1 VTATSRGERKETH
14 MTHVAPA
21 QARTDA
27 GARAAGIEITFSSGE
42 SARFRLL
49 WDDAPDTCR
58 ILSENVPESGEAV
71 HAIYS
76 GTVVGVLF
84 DPSVEAPLQNA
95 TTCHEPGDLM
105 WMHYPA
111 YSRFGHPD
119 AVSEIYWA
127 YDRHARS
134 VMPGQFVQ
142 IAASVF
148 AVYDGSP
155 ETWKTFAARSAQ
167 VRWDGKADVTISPY

>member
-1 VTATSRGERKETH
+1 MSKAS
-14 MTHVAPA
+14 
-21 QARTDA
+21 
-27 GARAAGIEITFSSGE
+27 GIEITFASGE
-42 SARFRLL
+42 AARFRLL

-58 ILSENVPESGEAV
+58 ILSEQLPERGEAV

-95 TTCHEPGDLM
+95 TTCHVAGDLI
-105 WMHYPA
+105 WMHYPPF
-111 YSRFGHPD
+111 SRFGHPD

-148 AVYDGSP
+148 ATYDGP
-155 ETWKTFAARSAQ
+155 ADAWEAFAARSAQ
-167 VRWDGKADVTISPY
+167 VRWDGKADVAMAVY